1 MRSRWC
7 GGLRVHAWLSPWI
20 ITSRCGIR
28 IMPDCLLL
36 SGCLFLFLDM
46 LQDLRL
52 GFHRPQMIPTFL
64 LLDLSWSNPSL
75 CHWQKILFPEK
86 ILCVCG
92 TQRNRHRERET
103 TKPCAHYHDKRGDEQ
118 VRNGGEKNDERKG
131 TVKAASCWR
140 DHPLPV
146 SLQGGSQK
154 IFFFPTQ
161 AIDIHR
167 ACSNLTNPIFWNVS
181 SLFQDAFVWIKKL
194 LLQLEQAISP
204 FSIGSPLLPV
214 SSRET
219 LNFIPLSN
227 KTCPFFFAKSQQQ
240 PKWNQQAFPFYP
252 PLKTALSVMPVS
264 YELWLGGMLLPLCV
278 QMMTEVEEL

>member
-1 MRSRWC
+1 MRSRWWWWC

-103 TKPCAHYHDKRGDEQ
+103 TKPCVHYHDKRGDEQ

-154 IFFFPTQ
+154 ILFSNTS
-161 AIDIHR
+161 HR
-167 ACSNLTNPIFWNVS
+167 YPPC
-181 SLFQDAFVWIKKL
+181 LFQFNKSHFLKREFTFSRCFCLNKKNIIAVRAGNFTL
-194 LLQLEQAISP
+194 FHWQSP
-204 FSIGSPLLPV
+204 PACL
-214 SSRET
+214 
-219 LNFIPLSN
+219 
-227 KTCPFFFAKSQQQ
+227 
-240 PKWNQQAFPFYP
+240 
-252 PLKTALSVMPVS
+252 
-264 YELWLGGMLLPLCV
+264 V
-278 QMMTEVEEL
+278 QGNP

>member
-1 MRSRWC
+1 MRSRWWWWC

-118 VRNGGEKNDERKG
+118 VRNGGEKRMKG
-131 TVKAASCWR
+131 RV
-140 DHPLPV
+140 
-146 SLQGGSQK
+146 
-154 IFFFPTQ
+154 
-161 AIDIHR
+161 
-167 ACSNLTNPIFWNVS
+167 
-181 SLFQDAFVWIKKL
+181 
-194 LLQLEQAISP
+194 QLK
-204 FSIGSPLLPV
+204 LLPV
-214 SSRET
+214 GET
-219 LNFIPLSN
+219 ILFLSAC
-227 KTCPFFFAKSQQQ
+227 KVDPKRIFFS
-240 PKWNQQAFPFYP
+240 NTSHRYP
-252 PLKTALSVMPVS
+252 PCLFQFNKSHFLKREFTFSRCFCLNKNIIIAVRAGNFTLFHWQSPPAC
-264 YELWLGGMLLPLCV
+264 LV
-278 QMMTEVEEL
+278 QGNP